1 MKLQFKKRRLIPVA
15 LAILV
20 LVVGSGVA
28 YAYWT
33 SGGSGNGTA
42 NAATGVDNLTVNGPT
57 LTSMFPGDKVQPI
70 SGTFGNTNAAGT
82 YVNSVTVGITVTPAL
97 VHPAGTCDATDFDLQ
112 NPEAT
117 VNALIPNGDPV
128 GTWFGPT
135 IQFLNKDSNQDACKG
150 ATVNL
155 TYTIS

>member
-1 MKLQFKKRRLIPVA
+1 MKLQLKKRRLIPVA

-33 SGGSGNGTA
+33 SGGTGNGTA
-42 NAATGVDNLTVNGPT
+42 NAAAGVSPLTVNGPT
-57 LTSMFPGDKVQPI
+57 LTSMFPGDSLQPI
-70 SGTFGNTNAAGT
+70 SGTFGNTNTAAT
-82 YVNSVTVGITVTPAL
+82 YVTSVTVSITVTKNSVL
-97 VHPAGTCDATDFDLQ
+97 LGTCDTTDFDLK
-112 NPEAT
+112 NPVAN
-117 VNALIPNGDPV
+117 VNALIPIGDPV
-128 GTWFGPT
+128 GTWSGPT